1 MARKLNKR
9 QSSGQL
15 NLGVKVDA
23 TALYIRV
30 STSKQAEEGFSLDAQ
45 RERLDAYCISQGWPV
60 DADHVYI
67 DAGESAKSIDRPAF
81 QEMLKAAES
90 GLIKRI
96 VAIKLDRLARNVRDF
111 LAIVEMLNKINVD
124 LVMIKESFD
133 TSTPHGK
140 FALTMFAAM
149 AELEAATIT
158 ERVMTGKVQKASEG
172 GYNGSHCSLGYDYDK
187 ITKVFT
193 PNIHAETVRFIFE
206 QFNAGK
212 AMSWIANQ
220 LNEGGNPTAKGG
232 KWYTG
237 TVRYILT
244 NGFYAGLAQWDDTE
258 TEGAQPAIIHISTY
272 HTAIKRLKA
281 LKPGP
286 KAKAA

>member
-9 QSSGQL
+9 QSSQQL
-15 NLGVKVDA
+15 DLGVKVDA

-45 RERLDAYCISQGWPV
+45 RERLDAYCVSQGWTV
-60 DADHVYI
+60 DADLVYV
-67 DAGESAKSIDRPAF
+67 DAGESGKTTDRAAF
-81 QEMLKAAES
+81 QAMLKAAEA
-90 GLIKRI
+90 GQVKRI

-111 LAIVEMLNKINVD
+111 LGIVEQLNRLGVD
-124 LVMIKESFD
+124 LVLIKESFD

-158 ERVMTGKVQKASEG
+158 ERVMTGKAQKASEG
-172 GYNGSHCSLGYDYDK
+172 GYNGAYCPLGYDYDGE
-187 ITKVFT
+187 VFT
-193 PNIHAETVRFIFE
+193 ANMHAETVRYIFE

-212 AMSWIANQ
+212 AMSKIAAE
-220 LNEGGNPTAKGG
+220 LNEGGNPTARGG
-232 KWYTG
+232 KWYAG

-258 TEGAQPAIIHISTY
+258 AKGSHPAIIDLETY
-272 HTAIKRLKA
+272 HTAIRRLKA

-286 KAKAA
+286 MAKAA